1 MIATRRSLGAPASG
15 FDAVVARDAE
25 HFEVPGL
32 VRATLGARNA
42 VVGGFNRVVFPHRL
56 QHPALAVT
64 ARATRR
70 QSAV

>member
-1 MIATRRSLGAPASG
+1 MIATRRSLGAPAFG

-42 VVGGFNRVVFPHRL
+42 VVGG
-56 QHPALAVT
+56 
-64 ARATRR
+64 
-70 QSAV
+70 